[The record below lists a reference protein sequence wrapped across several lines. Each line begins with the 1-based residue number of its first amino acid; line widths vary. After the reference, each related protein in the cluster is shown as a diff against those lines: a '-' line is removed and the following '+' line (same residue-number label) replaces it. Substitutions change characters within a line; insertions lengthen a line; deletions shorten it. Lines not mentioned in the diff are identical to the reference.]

1 MNLFENEEIINL
13 LDDLKKLRYRL
24 FGLKDPYAKK
34 KLRERDKEIR
44 EQLCEALTNIGWA
57 TESAQMLSSWDP
69 FDQNASAKFF
79 DTEWMFGI
87 QTNDSKEK
95 NNQSG
100 FDIVIAN
107 PPYIGEKNHTHIFEP
122 VKNGTLSQYY
132 LGKMDFFYFFFHLAL
147 NITKP
152 NGTICFITTNY
163 YPTATGAKKLRK
175 DFYDR
180 STLLK
185 MVNFNEIKVFESA
198 LGQHNMITI
207 LSKGK
212 RDNIKTECISFK
224 STGIIDPNKIISL
237 LKEKSS
243 TDEIEFN
250 FVNQEDLYD
259 GNDSQIRLEGHSSE
273 LGSISGNTILSRL
286 SKDNPLLGEIFNINQ
301 GIVTGADKVTPQHIS
316 KYNLQHSKG
325 TGIFVLT
332 PKEISSLNLGNS
344 ELSILKPW
352 FKNSDIQRWVAK
364 KENTYSLL
372 YLDRSIK
379 DISPIILNHLKQYK
393 SVLERRREVE
403 NSVIQWWQL
412 QWPREKEIFESPKI
426 MAPQRSKTNT
436 FAYTEEIWYASADVY
451 YITKRP
457 SSPSLKYVLALLNS
471 TIYLVWLLYK
481 GKRKG
486 ASLELYQK
494 PLSEIPIKAISE
506 EHQALFDDLVDSLYS
521 LKSNGYEKEYS
532 FLESIVDL
540 MVFGLFY
547 ETEMKANECYINDL
561 VKQIAMS
568 HRKSDTF
575 KNLKNAEEL
584 FQSIISTPQIK
595 YGLNNC
601 SEIMPIKICLNIKSE
616 ISSNNIEENEE

>member
-1 MNLFENEEIINL
+1 
-13 LDDLKKLRYRL
+13 
-24 FGLKDPYAKK
+24 
-34 KLRERDKEIR
+34 
-44 EQLCEALTNIGWA
+44 
-57 TESAQMLSSWDP
+57 
-69 FDQNASAKFF
+69 
-79 DTEWMFGI
+79 
-87 QTNDSKEK
+87 
-95 NNQSG
+95 
-100 FDIVIAN
+100 
-107 PPYIGEKNHTHIFEP
+107 
-122 VKNGTLSQYY
+122 
-132 LGKMDFFYFFFHLAL
+132 
-147 NITKP
+147 
-152 NGTICFITTNY
+152 
-163 YPTATGAKKLRK
+163 
-175 DFYDR
+175 
-180 STLLK
+180 
-185 MVNFNEIKVFESA
+185 
-198 LGQHNMITI
+198 

-212 RDNIKTECISFK
+212 HDNIKTECISFK
-224 STGIIDPNKIISL
+224 STGIIEPNKIISL
-237 LKEKSS
+237 LREKSS
-243 TDEIEFN
+243 NDEIEFN
-250 FVNQEDLYD
+250 SVNQEDLYD
-259 GNDSQIRLEGHSSE
+259 GQDLQIRLEGHSSE
-273 LGSISGNTILSRL
+273 FGSISGNTILSSL

-316 KYNLQHSKG
+316 KYNLKQSKG

-344 ELSILKPW
+344 ELPILKPW

-379 DISPIILNHLKQYK
+379 NISPIILNHLMQYK
-393 SVLERRREVE
+393 SVLDRRREVE

-494 PLSEIPIKAISE
+494 PLSEIPIKVISE
-506 EHQALFDDLVDSLYS
+506 EHQAIFDDLVDSIHC

-532 FLESIVDL
+532 FLESILDL

-547 ETEMKANECYINDL
+547 ETEMKSNECYINDL
-561 VKQIAMS
+561 VKQIVMS

-584 FQSIISTPQIK
+584 FQSIISIPQVK
-595 YGLNNC
+595 QSLEDS

-616 ISSNNIEENEE
+616 ISSNNTEQNDE